1 MSHSHVIVKTE
12 KYISMPAHN
21 RNLIDVELLKNNC
34 AGDQSMMRELINL
47 GLQSVSTSMTEAGTS
62 LENDDWDKLARV
74 LHKLRPVLCYC
85 GIMSLTD
92 ELLLLEG
99 NARGKKDL
107 PELAARMKGMMDI
120 LQQVHEEMEQQLS
133 SLSG

>member
-1 MSHSHVIVKTE
+1 
-12 KYISMPAHN
+12 MPAHN
-21 RNLIDVELLKNNC
+21 QNFIDTELFKSNC

>member
-1 MSHSHVIVKTE
+1 
-12 KYISMPAHN
+12 
-21 RNLIDVELLKNNC
+21 
-34 AGDQSMMRELINL
+34 MMRDLINL
-47 GLQSVSTSMTEAGTS
+47 GLLSVSSAMTEAGNF
-62 LENDDWDKLARV
+62 LENEDWDKLARV

-99 NARGKKDL
+99 NAKGKKDL
-107 PELAARMKGMMDI
+107 PELATRMEGMMDT
-120 LQQVHEEMEQQLS
+120 LQQVREEMEQQLT